1 LGVRW
6 YLGTKAGGYSDSL
19 LLVFCLILAV
29 FVGGWTRF
37 VSPTVATTTILSN
50 LDARKGI
57 IWARL
62 IWAPVLLSR
71 SDLYIDAQQYISA
84 LKKPMSFPKP
94 NAHCRHIFN
103 QAQVLIQ
110 RRFALCDIITSVLG
124 EPFEISENAATQE
137 GR

>member
-1 LGVRW
+1 M
-6 YLGTKAGGYSDSL
+6 
-19 LLVFCLILAV
+19 
-29 FVGGWTRF
+29 
-37 VSPTVATTTILSN
+37 SPTVATTTILSN
-50 LDARKGI
+50 LDARKGII

-84 LKKPMSFPKP
+84 LKKSMSFPKP

-110 RRFALCDIITSVLG
+110 RRFALCDIITSLLG
-124 EPFEISENAATQE
+124 EPFVISENAATQE